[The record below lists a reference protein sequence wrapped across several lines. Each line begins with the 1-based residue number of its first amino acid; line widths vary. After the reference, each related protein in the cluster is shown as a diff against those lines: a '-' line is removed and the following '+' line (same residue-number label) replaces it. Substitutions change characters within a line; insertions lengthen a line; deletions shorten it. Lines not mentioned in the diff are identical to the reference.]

1 MYFLIIPCLFSLLP
15 ILQLFHSC
23 QRKVKRIN
31 AESQQ
36 SSRSQQNAVLSK
48 NIQTSLA
55 TKLQELSGSFRKTQS
70 KYLQSMSFIGGRD
83 YTFSYAHPFRT
94 PRSGSQKQTHVY
106 IKCWWYEWRRWWWI
120 RCGKRE
126 ISSIFQACTPTLRKW
141 WRKEKE
147 EDLDLPQETQG
158 MRSISATQTYCC
170 VVSWRCFLVSLEAS
184 PSLPLPVL
192 NPPQMSYS
200 LLISL
205 GLFWCADA
213 GNGIK
218 WTRNYWTG
226 KGN

>member
-1 MYFLIIPCLFSLLP
+1 MLLLVVSVGAKLTVNNNHKTFCIWLINNFSNHLVSELEGLQKKNVLPGFEDQSSDELSMDRLTDEITAVKNNNIRMYFLIIPCLFSLLP

-106 IKCWWYEWRRWWWI
+106 IKCW
-120 RCGKRE
+120 
-126 ISSIFQACTPTLRKW
+126 
-141 WRKEKE
+141 
-147 EDLDLPQETQG
+147 
-158 MRSISATQTYCC
+158 
-170 VVSWRCFLVSLEAS
+170 
-184 PSLPLPVL
+184 
-192 NPPQMSYS
+192 
-200 LLISL
+200 
-205 GLFWCADA
+205 
-213 GNGIK
+213 
-218 WTRNYWTG
+218 
-226 KGN
+226 